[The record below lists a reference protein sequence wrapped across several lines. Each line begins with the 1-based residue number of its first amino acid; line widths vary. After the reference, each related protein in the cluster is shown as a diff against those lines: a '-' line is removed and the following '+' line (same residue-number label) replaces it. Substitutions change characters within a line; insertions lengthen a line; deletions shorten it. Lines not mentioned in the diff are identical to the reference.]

1 MKFNKL
7 GAVILILCV
16 FIMVVNAV
24 AAEENSLV
32 GTDEGKLLLENE
44 NQVVLLDDSNSD
56 SNIKLS
62 AANSQE
68 ELRSAEVG
76 NYTELQNLI
85 DSNPNGTIELD
96 RNYNYLSSEKYIIQI
111 PHSITINGNG
121 HKISGENYAMSF
133 YIPNTTS
140 HVTLNNITFVNGKYN
155 SMLWINGNN
164 CIVDNCT
171 FENNSASYGGAVYI
185 RGCDNSI
192 QNSTFKGNGEVYY
205 GGAITIDNAR
215 NSVYNCTFENNNAK
229 YYGGAVDIFSTDNVV
244 DNCTFKNNHVD
255 YYGGA
260 IALEKNDN
268 LVNNSVFNNNSAGYG
283 GAVYFLAK
291 DNVIDNCTF
300 ENNGALCG
308 GAVSMQSAHNLVND
322 SVFNNN
328 SADYY
333 GGAVY
338 VIGDNNVIDNSTFA
352 ENALNEDQ
360 GCGAAVYVCGNDVEI
375 LNSDF
380 NNHNAYDGGAVKWL
394 GSNGKIEGS
403 KFNKNTAKCFGGA
416 IHWEGVNGTIEG
428 SKFNENRARYN
439 GGAVYVAKPNLII
452 NGSEFTIN
460 SANGL
465 AGAVYISTDNVTVN
479 NSEFYYNHANDAGA
493 IDVYGSN
500 NTIDNST
507 FEYNIAYNDG
517 GAVVMG
523 YYYLNPAGQL
533 NNTIRA
539 SKFSDNK
546 AARYGGAVRI
556 DSEGNTIDASE
567 FYYNNAQIGGA
578 VSINGKHN
586 NIDHSNFEHNQA
598 TDEGGAV
605 NLNTEYLV
613 INNTNMTLN
622 KANYGGAVYVNY
634 WALNAVVDN
643 SNFVENEAFSN
654 GGAIYWHAQ
663 KGTVNNSA
671 FNKNWVHA
679 RYLKSSATGGAIT
692 SYGND
697 LLINNSEFTWN
708 GAHNY
713 GGASDGGALNL
724 EGQNAVVVNCDFES
738 NVADSSGGAIRWIGE
753 NGLVYNSTFTGNN
766 VSVEGGAIYAPS
778 RNIVV
783 NRSTFTKNS
792 ALAYIGGALALDSSG
807 TVDNSSFIEN
817 FAYKGGA
824 IHWMSAGN
832 ILVNNS
838 YFYKNHGVYAGGA
851 IACDYYYTNA
861 ENKHIKNTRFINNT
875 CVNYGGAVATLN
887 TGMDNCT
894 FINNSAKMGGAVH
907 SYDSIING
915 SQFSGNH
922 AKYGND
928 IYHSGEDDLIN
939 IIVPQENVVYVSS
952 GLAEIIRYN
961 IGNST
966 RLMNNSYIGMCFERN
981 SYMPKYGAYD
991 ESLYGLTNVLTGE
1004 DIVEYLKLMV
1014 YISFNSMED
1023 VYPHEGD
1030 NFKLYPE
1037 GWEGM
1042 PESEDLSNWIPISR
1056 TDYYSRV
1063 VHVFSDH
1070 DFRKS
1075 AHPVVKKILELY
1087 DSGVR
1092 INQDHQKLVNGTLIK
1107 YHFSTLMSPA
1117 SQSLFLFLISPV
1129 PKVDKVYLN
1138 TTDFIKVND
1147 TVAFNIT
1154 VNNTGDKPLV
1164 NITLHEIYNSDEL
1177 EYICHSDNTT
1187 WIKNNNTFTYYQD
1200 PDVGDIIVYDIYLEN
1215 TGECNLENII
1225 FSNVYNPNQL
1235 EFVKCANADLIKD
1248 GETFLYIDE
1257 LRAKKTKT
1265 LSLFFKIL
1273 EKDLDLDEMTPT
1285 IVNYKLSEDNYWNP
1299 IIPGLSIERQYQGRF
1314 PAINVGE
1321 TKTFTIWFK
1330 TLTNGTL
1337 VNNISLYSIGLKE
1350 ELVASNKTKVYQP
1363 DMTVEKIALN
1373 KTVYVGNQ
1381 TVFTIVVCNTGD
1393 CDLGDV
1399 TVVERSYD
1407 GLVFDSYVD
1416 SIGSW
1421 KHIGDK
1427 FVLDGILAKGASA
1440 SFNVIFNT
1448 TVRGNFTNV
1457 VVASSNVTENKTAN
1471 NNTTVLQPDMKVEKI
1486 ALNKTVY
1493 VGNQTVFTIVV
1504 RNIGD
1509 CDLGDVAVVE
1519 KSYDGLVF
1527 DSYVDG
1533 VGSWIRIGDRF
1544 VLDGIL
1550 AKGAS
1555 ASFNVIFN
1563 TTVRG
1568 NFTNVVVA
1576 SSNVTEN
1583 KTANNNTTVLLPS
1596 MTVQKVA
1603 LNKSAYV
1610 GDVIAF
1616 DIVVR
1621 NTGDCDLGDVT
1632 VSEIYNSDELS
1643 FIGYSD
1649 DALWIRSGN
1658 VFVYQ
1663 GVLGV
1668 GEDSV
1673 FTVWFKALTN
1683 GTLVNNVTAKSNVTD
1698 ETPGNNT
1705 TTVYNPDMKVE
1716 KISLNKTVYVG
1727 SETSFTIV
1735 VTNTGDCDL
1744 SDIKVVEKFDDA
1756 LRYDGKFSGENWY
1769 NEGTEFIY
1777 GGILNPGQSASF
1789 NITFV
1794 AMVNG
1799 TWRNTVHVSS
1809 NGTEEKSAN
1818 NTTEVLPIC
1827 DVEVTKLVDSHI
1839 HYLDENIIW
1848 TIIVNNNGPNDA
1860 LNVNVSD
1867 ILPNTLRLLDANASK
1882 GNYADGV
1889 WIIGTLKS
1897 GEKQIL
1903 TLITNAL
1910 KSNVTITNTA
1920 VVNTTTPE
1928 SNITNNIDNNT
1939 TEIKQKVSLAIE
1951 KSVSN
1956 STPHVGDTITW
1967 TITVT
1972 NNGPDA
1978 AEDVVIEDILPEG
1991 LILVNGGRVFEI
2003 GSLGPNESVSVSVIT
2018 LVNATGSIVNVATVT
2033 TTSNNTGDN
2042 KTNKSINVTKVVVI
2056 EIEEVPDSTPD
2067 YGSEINEPDVIEKSE
2082 EPEDTP
2088 ILSYDTPEINT
2099 GEHFEVPIGVPDV
2112 EVPEEVPD
2120 VEVPEEVPD
2129 VDVPEEVPEEVPD
2142 VDVPE
2147 EVPEEVPDINVTTPV
2162 PVDVENN
2169 NSTKKSQVIP
2179 KNSTKQNTP
2188 IKTKAHK
2195 TSKNVEVNDK
2205 QTANPIAVL
2214 MLALISI
2221 VALQIKRKRK

>member
-1 MKFNKL
+1 
-7 GAVILILCV
+7 
-16 FIMVVNAV
+16 MVVNAV

-185 RGCDNSI
+185 SGHDNVIDNCVFENNSASYGGAVYIRGCDNSI

-255 YYGGA
+255 YCGGA

-268 LVNNSVFNNNSAGYG
+268 LVNN
-283 GAVYFLAK
+283 
-291 DNVIDNCTF
+291 
-300 ENNGALCG
+300 
-308 GAVSMQSAHNLVND
+308 

-500 NTIDNST
+500 NTIDNSI

-546 AARYGGAVRI
+546 ATRYGGAVRI
-556 DSEGNTIDASE
+556 DSEGNAIDASE

-578 VSINGKHN
+578 VSINSKHN

-613 INNTNMTLN
+613 INNTNMSLN

-634 WALNAVVDN
+634 WAFNAVVDN

-671 FNKNWVHA
+671 FYKNWVHA
-679 RYLKSSATGGAIT
+679 RYLESSATGGAIT

-1042 PESEDLSNWIPISR
+1042 SESEDLSNWVPISR

-1117 SQSLFLFLISPV
+1117 SQSLFLFLITPV
-1129 PKVDKVYLN
+1129 PKVDKIYLN

-1350 ELVASNKTKVYQP
+1350 ELVASNKT
-1363 DMTVEKIALN
+1363 
-1373 KTVYVGNQ
+1373 
-1381 TVFTIVVCNTGD
+1381 
-1393 CDLGDV
+1393 
-1399 TVVERSYD
+1399 
-1407 GLVFDSYVD
+1407 
-1416 SIGSW
+1416 
-1421 KHIGDK
+1421 
-1427 FVLDGILAKGASA
+1427 
-1440 SFNVIFNT
+1440 
-1448 TVRGNFTNV
+1448 
-1457 VVASSNVTENKTAN
+1457 
-1471 NNTTVLQPDMKVEKI
+1471 
-1486 ALNKTVY
+1486 
-1493 VGNQTVFTIVV
+1493 
-1504 RNIGD
+1504 
-1509 CDLGDVAVVE
+1509 
-1519 KSYDGLVF
+1519 
-1527 DSYVDG
+1527 
-1533 VGSWIRIGDRF
+1533 
-1544 VLDGIL
+1544 
-1550 AKGAS
+1550 
-1555 ASFNVIFN
+1555 
-1563 TTVRG
+1563 
-1568 NFTNVVVA
+1568 
-1576 SSNVTEN
+1576 
-1583 KTANNNTTVLLPS
+1583 
-1596 MTVQKVA
+1596 
-1603 LNKSAYV
+1603 
-1610 GDVIAF
+1610 
-1616 DIVVR
+1616 
-1621 NTGDCDLGDVT
+1621 
-1632 VSEIYNSDELS
+1632 
-1643 FIGYSD
+1643 
-1649 DALWIRSGN
+1649 
-1658 VFVYQ
+1658 
-1663 GVLGV
+1663 
-1668 GEDSV
+1668 
-1673 FTVWFKALTN
+1673 FK
-1683 GTLVNNVTAKSNVTD
+1683 
-1698 ETPGNNT
+1698 
-1705 TTVYNPDMKVE
+1705 
-1716 KISLNKTVYVG
+1716 
-1727 SETSFTIV
+1727 
-1735 VTNTGDCDL
+1735 
-1744 SDIKVVEKFDDA
+1744 
-1756 LRYDGKFSGENWY
+1756 
-1769 NEGTEFIY
+1769 
-1777 GGILNPGQSASF
+1777 
-1789 NITFV
+1789 
-1794 AMVNG
+1794 
-1799 TWRNTVHVSS
+1799 
-1809 NGTEEKSAN
+1809 
-1818 NTTEVLPIC
+1818 
-1827 DVEVTKLVDSHI
+1827 
-1839 HYLDENIIW
+1839 
-1848 TIIVNNNGPNDA
+1848 
-1860 LNVNVSD
+1860 
-1867 ILPNTLRLLDANASK
+1867 RLL
-1882 GNYADGV
+1882 
-1889 WIIGTLKS
+1889 
-1897 GEKQIL
+1897 
-1903 TLITNAL
+1903 
-1910 KSNVTITNTA
+1910 
-1920 VVNTTTPE
+1920 
-1928 SNITNNIDNNT
+1928 
-1939 TEIKQKVSLAIE
+1939 
-1951 KSVSN
+1951 
-1956 STPHVGDTITW
+1956 
-1967 TITVT
+1967 
-1972 NNGPDA
+1972 
-1978 AEDVVIEDILPEG
+1978 
-1991 LILVNGGRVFEI
+1991 
-2003 GSLGPNESVSVSVIT
+2003 
-2018 LVNATGSIVNVATVT
+2018 
-2033 TTSNNTGDN
+2033 
-2042 KTNKSINVTKVVVI
+2042 
-2056 EIEEVPDSTPD
+2056 
-2067 YGSEINEPDVIEKSE
+2067 
-2082 EPEDTP
+2082 
-2088 ILSYDTPEINT
+2088 
-2099 GEHFEVPIGVPDV
+2099 
-2112 EVPEEVPD
+2112 
-2120 VEVPEEVPD
+2120 
-2129 VDVPEEVPEEVPD
+2129 
-2142 VDVPE
+2142 
-2147 EVPEEVPDINVTTPV
+2147 
-2162 PVDVENN
+2162 
-2169 NSTKKSQVIP
+2169 
-2179 KNSTKQNTP
+2179 
-2188 IKTKAHK
+2188 
-2195 TSKNVEVNDK
+2195 
-2205 QTANPIAVL
+2205 
-2214 MLALISI
+2214 
-2221 VALQIKRKRK
+2221 

>member
-185 RGCDNSI
+185 SGHDNVIDNCVFENNSASYGGAVYIRGCDNSI

-205 GGAITIDNAR
+205 GGAITIDNARNSVYNCTFENNSATNSAGAVYISSHDNVIDNCAFENNNAANSGGAVYIMGCDNSIQNSTFKGNGEVYYGGAIAIDNAR

-283 GAVYFLAK
+283 GAVYFSAK

-308 GAVSMQSAHNLVND
+308 GAAYIQSAHNLVND

-338 VIGDNNVIDNSTFA
+338 VIGDNNVIDDSTFA

-500 NTIDNST
+500 NTIDNSI

-523 YYYLNPAGQL
+523 YYYLNPTGQL

-556 DSEGNTIDASE
+556 DSEGNAIDASE

-634 WALNAVVDN
+634 WAFNAVVDN

-671 FNKNWVHA
+671 FYKNWVHA
-679 RYLKSSATGGAIT
+679 RYLESSATGGAIT

-783 NRSTFTKNS
+783 NRSTFTKNN

-887 TGMDNCT
+887 TRMDNCT

-1042 PESEDLSNWIPISR
+1042 SESEDLSNWVPISR

-1117 SQSLFLFLISPV
+1117 SQSLFLFLITPV
-1129 PKVDKVYLN
+1129 PKVDKIYLN

-1215 TGECNLENII
+1215 TGECNLENIV

-1457 VVASSNVTENKTAN
+1457 VVASSNVTENK
-1471 NNTTVLQPDMKVEKI
+1471 
-1486 ALNKTVY
+1486 
-1493 VGNQTVFTIVV
+1493 
-1504 RNIGD
+1504 
-1509 CDLGDVAVVE
+1509 
-1519 KSYDGLVF
+1519 
-1527 DSYVDG
+1527 
-1533 VGSWIRIGDRF
+1533 
-1544 VLDGIL
+1544 
-1550 AKGAS
+1550 
-1555 ASFNVIFN
+1555 
-1563 TTVRG
+1563 
-1568 NFTNVVVA
+1568 
-1576 SSNVTEN
+1576 
-1583 KTANNNTTVLLPS
+1583 
-1596 MTVQKVA
+1596 
-1603 LNKSAYV
+1603 
-1610 GDVIAF
+1610 
-1616 DIVVR
+1616 
-1621 NTGDCDLGDVT
+1621 
-1632 VSEIYNSDELS
+1632 
-1643 FIGYSD
+1643 
-1649 DALWIRSGN
+1649 LW
-1658 VFVYQ
+1658 Q
-1663 GVLGV
+1663 
-1668 GEDSV
+1668 
-1673 FTVWFKALTN
+1673 
-1683 GTLVNNVTAKSNVTD
+1683 
-1698 ETPGNNT
+1698 
-1705 TTVYNPDMKVE
+1705 
-1716 KISLNKTVYVG
+1716 
-1727 SETSFTIV
+1727 
-1735 VTNTGDCDL
+1735 
-1744 SDIKVVEKFDDA
+1744 
-1756 LRYDGKFSGENWY
+1756 
-1769 NEGTEFIY
+1769 
-1777 GGILNPGQSASF
+1777 
-1789 NITFV
+1789 
-1794 AMVNG
+1794 
-1799 TWRNTVHVSS
+1799 
-1809 NGTEEKSAN
+1809 
-1818 NTTEVLPIC
+1818 
-1827 DVEVTKLVDSHI
+1827 
-1839 HYLDENIIW
+1839 
-1848 TIIVNNNGPNDA
+1848 
-1860 LNVNVSD
+1860 
-1867 ILPNTLRLLDANASK
+1867 
-1882 GNYADGV
+1882 
-1889 WIIGTLKS
+1889 
-1897 GEKQIL
+1897 
-1903 TLITNAL
+1903 
-1910 KSNVTITNTA
+1910 
-1920 VVNTTTPE
+1920 
-1928 SNITNNIDNNT
+1928 
-1939 TEIKQKVSLAIE
+1939 
-1951 KSVSN
+1951 
-1956 STPHVGDTITW
+1956 
-1967 TITVT
+1967 
-1972 NNGPDA
+1972 
-1978 AEDVVIEDILPEG
+1978 
-1991 LILVNGGRVFEI
+1991 
-2003 GSLGPNESVSVSVIT
+2003 
-2018 LVNATGSIVNVATVT
+2018 
-2033 TTSNNTGDN
+2033 
-2042 KTNKSINVTKVVVI
+2042 
-2056 EIEEVPDSTPD
+2056 VP
-2067 YGSEINEPDVIEKSE
+2067 
-2082 EPEDTP
+2082 
-2088 ILSYDTPEINT
+2088 
-2099 GEHFEVPIGVPDV
+2099 
-2112 EVPEEVPD
+2112 
-2120 VEVPEEVPD
+2120 
-2129 VDVPEEVPEEVPD
+2129 
-2142 VDVPE
+2142 
-2147 EVPEEVPDINVTTPV
+2147 
-2162 PVDVENN
+2162 
-2169 NSTKKSQVIP
+2169 
-2179 KNSTKQNTP
+2179 
-2188 IKTKAHK
+2188 
-2195 TSKNVEVNDK
+2195 
-2205 QTANPIAVL
+2205 
-2214 MLALISI
+2214 M
-2221 VALQIKRKRK
+2221 

>member
-133 YIPNTTS
+133 FIPDTTS

-185 RGCDNSI
+185 SG
-192 QNSTFKGNGEVYY
+192 
-205 GGAITIDNAR
+205 
-215 NSVYNCTFENNNAK
+215 
-229 YYGGAVDIFSTDNVV
+229 
-244 DNCTFKNNHVD
+244 H
-255 YYGGA
+255 
-260 IALEKNDN
+260 
-268 LVNNSVFNNNSAGYG
+268 
-283 GAVYFLAK
+283 
-291 DNVIDNCTF
+291 DNVIDNCVF

-338 VIGDNNVIDNSTFA
+338 VFGDNNVIDNSTFA

-479 NSEFYYNHANDAGA
+479 NSEFYHNHANDAGA
-493 IDVYGSN
+493 IDIYGSN

-556 DSEGNTIDASE
+556 DSEGNAIDASE

-578 VSINGKHN
+578 VSINSKHN
-586 NIDHSNFEHNQA
+586 NIDHSNFEHNKA

-613 INNTNMTLN
+613 INNTNMSLN

-634 WALNAVVDN
+634 WAFNAVVDN

-671 FNKNWVHA
+671 FYKNWVHA
-679 RYLKSSATGGAIT
+679 RYLESSATGGAIT

-1042 PESEDLSNWIPISR
+1042 SESEDLSNWVPISR

-1117 SQSLFLFLISPV
+1117 SQSLFLFLITPV

-1215 TGECNLENII
+1215 TGECNLENIK

-1299 IIPGLSIERQYQGRF
+1299 KIPGLSIERQYQGRF

-1363 DMTVEKIALN
+1363 DMKVEKVALN

-1381 TVFTIVVCNTGD
+1381 TVFTIVVRNTGD

-1457 VVASSNVTENKTAN
+1457 VVASSNVTENKTA
-1471 NNTTVLQPDMKVEKI
+1471 
-1486 ALNKTVY
+1486 
-1493 VGNQTVFTIVV
+1493 
-1504 RNIGD
+1504 
-1509 CDLGDVAVVE
+1509 
-1519 KSYDGLVF
+1519 
-1527 DSYVDG
+1527 
-1533 VGSWIRIGDRF
+1533 
-1544 VLDGIL
+1544 
-1550 AKGAS
+1550 
-1555 ASFNVIFN
+1555 
-1563 TTVRG
+1563 
-1568 NFTNVVVA
+1568 
-1576 SSNVTEN
+1576 
-1583 KTANNNTTVLLPS
+1583 
-1596 MTVQKVA
+1596 
-1603 LNKSAYV
+1603 
-1610 GDVIAF
+1610 
-1616 DIVVR
+1616 
-1621 NTGDCDLGDVT
+1621 
-1632 VSEIYNSDELS
+1632 
-1643 FIGYSD
+1643 
-1649 DALWIRSGN
+1649 
-1658 VFVYQ
+1658 
-1663 GVLGV
+1663 
-1668 GEDSV
+1668 
-1673 FTVWFKALTN
+1673 
-1683 GTLVNNVTAKSNVTD
+1683 
-1698 ETPGNNT
+1698 
-1705 TTVYNPDMKVE
+1705 
-1716 KISLNKTVYVG
+1716 
-1727 SETSFTIV
+1727 
-1735 VTNTGDCDL
+1735 
-1744 SDIKVVEKFDDA
+1744 
-1756 LRYDGKFSGENWY
+1756 
-1769 NEGTEFIY
+1769 
-1777 GGILNPGQSASF
+1777 
-1789 NITFV
+1789 
-1794 AMVNG
+1794 
-1799 TWRNTVHVSS
+1799 
-1809 NGTEEKSAN
+1809 
-1818 NTTEVLPIC
+1818 
-1827 DVEVTKLVDSHI
+1827 
-1839 HYLDENIIW
+1839 
-1848 TIIVNNNGPNDA
+1848 
-1860 LNVNVSD
+1860 
-1867 ILPNTLRLLDANASK
+1867 
-1882 GNYADGV
+1882 
-1889 WIIGTLKS
+1889 
-1897 GEKQIL
+1897 
-1903 TLITNAL
+1903 
-1910 KSNVTITNTA
+1910 
-1920 VVNTTTPE
+1920 
-1928 SNITNNIDNNT
+1928 
-1939 TEIKQKVSLAIE
+1939 
-1951 KSVSN
+1951 
-1956 STPHVGDTITW
+1956 
-1967 TITVT
+1967 
-1972 NNGPDA
+1972 
-1978 AEDVVIEDILPEG
+1978 
-1991 LILVNGGRVFEI
+1991 
-2003 GSLGPNESVSVSVIT
+2003 
-2018 LVNATGSIVNVATVT
+2018 
-2033 TTSNNTGDN
+2033 
-2042 KTNKSINVTKVVVI
+2042 
-2056 EIEEVPDSTPD
+2056 
-2067 YGSEINEPDVIEKSE
+2067 
-2082 EPEDTP
+2082 
-2088 ILSYDTPEINT
+2088 
-2099 GEHFEVPIGVPDV
+2099 
-2112 EVPEEVPD
+2112 
-2120 VEVPEEVPD
+2120 
-2129 VDVPEEVPEEVPD
+2129 
-2142 VDVPE
+2142 
-2147 EVPEEVPDINVTTPV
+2147 
-2162 PVDVENN
+2162 
-2169 NSTKKSQVIP
+2169 
-2179 KNSTKQNTP
+2179 
-2188 IKTKAHK
+2188 
-2195 TSKNVEVNDK
+2195 
-2205 QTANPIAVL
+2205 
-2214 MLALISI
+2214 
-2221 VALQIKRKRK
+2221 